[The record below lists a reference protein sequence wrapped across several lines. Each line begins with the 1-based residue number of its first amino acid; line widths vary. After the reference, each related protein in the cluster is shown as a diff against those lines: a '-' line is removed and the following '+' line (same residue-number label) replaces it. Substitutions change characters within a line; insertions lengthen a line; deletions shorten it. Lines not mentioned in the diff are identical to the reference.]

1 MHLRVRSLMPVSK
14 KWKTQVLSAIFA
26 ALNTLPPDKLKKPA
40 RILVRL
46 QYKWPV
52 NLLIII
58 DIKIYD

>member
-26 ALNTLPPDKLKKPA
+26 ALSTLPPDKLKKPA

-46 QYKWPV
+46 QYK
-52 NLLIII
+52 
-58 DIKIYD
+58 